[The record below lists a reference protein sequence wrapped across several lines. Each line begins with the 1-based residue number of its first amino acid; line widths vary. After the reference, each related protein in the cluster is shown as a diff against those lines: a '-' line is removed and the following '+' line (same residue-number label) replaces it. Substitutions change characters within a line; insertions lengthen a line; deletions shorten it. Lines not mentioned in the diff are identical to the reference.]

1 MVETAAVQTSGKYG
15 ATGRR
20 KEATA
25 RATLFSG
32 TGKITINKR
41 PFENYFSKLNDQLTV
56 KQPIEAV
63 DLLGKLD
70 IDVTVSGGGTCGQ
83 AAAVRHAVSRALVM
97 YDEKLKKALRDKGFL
112 SRDPRMKERKKYG
125 QKGARKRFQFTK
137 R

>member
-1 MVETAAVQTSGKYG
+1 MAETVIKQPKTKFA

-20 KEATA
+20 KESTA
-25 RATLFSG
+25 RATLFAG

-41 PFENYFSKLNDQLTV
+41 AFENYCPRLIDQLTV
-56 KQPIEAV
+56 KQPLEAAG
-63 DLLGKLD
+63 LSGKLD

-83 AAAVRHAVSRALVM
+83 AGAIRYAIARALVL
-97 YDEKLKKALRDKGFL
+97 YDGKVKKTLRDKGFL
-112 SRDPRMKERKKYG
+112 SRDSRMKERKKYG